1 MKKVEKHCRRCGQ
14 RFWVPA
20 ALGDLRLTCPKCKY
34 CWDEF
39 GATLEGLNPESAESK
54 GDLTEV
60 RCHDCGCLIYKN
72 ELVRR
77 DVRVGSSYF
86 SNGDPQHKGN
96 ASYYGRVS
104 LCKFCNDAR
113 TATETATE
121 LNNLICWIVIVIAI
135 FFFVL
140 IQGIFKR

>member
-14 RFWVPA
+14 RLWVPA

-86 SNGDPQHKGN
+86 RMATRNIKVTHLITGEL
-96 ASYYGRVS
+96 ASVS
-104 LCKFCNDAR
+104 FAMMRGLQPK
-113 TATETATE
+113 
-121 LNNLICWIVIVIAI
+121 LQPNLITLFAG
-135 FFFVL
+135 L
-140 IQGIFKR
+140 LL